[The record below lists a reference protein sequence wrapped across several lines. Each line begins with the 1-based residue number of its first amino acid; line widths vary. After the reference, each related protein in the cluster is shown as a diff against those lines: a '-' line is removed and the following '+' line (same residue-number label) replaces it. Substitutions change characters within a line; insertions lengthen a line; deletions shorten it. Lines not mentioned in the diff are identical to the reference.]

1 MSWVE
6 DAVTFRG
13 AIRRSGNSLV
23 ITIPAELSQRF
34 FLREGQELVIYGLSR
49 RGPEFEGSLQVY
61 LGYFVVHEKAPT
73 AVFKVKS
80 SGDKLRH
87 LQEVVRELEAKYLPS
102 AVKIGKLGE
111 DLVGVELVFGAITP
125 TAIRRVRDMEEVSSA
140 AAEMEFMLASSGFE
154 VVEKAI
160 VEKIIEWRS
169 IDPAMLSKTPYK
181 ISEVVRWR
189 WEI

>member
-34 FLREGQELVIYGLSR
+34 LLREGQELVIYGLSR
-49 RGPEFEGSLQVY
+49 RGPEFEGALQVY

-73 AVFKVKS
+73 AVLKVRA
-80 SGDKLRH
+80 SGDRLRQ
-87 LQEVVRELEAKYLPS
+87 LQEVVREIEVEHLPS
-102 AVKIGKLGE
+102 SVNIRRLGE
-111 DLVGVELVFGAITP
+111 DLIEVELVFGAITP
-125 TAIRRVRDMEEVSSA
+125 SGVRRVKSMEEADSA
-140 AAEMEFMLASSGFE
+140 AGEIEFKLASSGFD
-154 VVEKAI
+154 VVEKAVI
-160 VEKIIEWRS
+160 EKIVEWRS
-169 IDPAMLSKTPYK
+169 IDPAMLSKASHK
-181 ISEVVRWR
+181 ISEIARWR

>member
-1 MSWVE
+1 MGWVE
-6 DAVTFRG
+6 DSVTFRG

-34 FLREGQELVIYGLSR
+34 LLREGQELVIYGLSR
-49 RGPEFEGSLQVY
+49 KGPEFEGSLQVY
-61 LGYFVVHEKAPT
+61 LGCFVVHEKAPT
-73 AVFKVKS
+73 TVFMVKV

-87 LQEVVRELEAKYLPS
+87 FQEVVRGLEAKYLPS
-102 AVKIGKLGE
+102 NVNISKLEE
-111 DLVGVELVFGAITP
+111 DLVKVELVFGAITP
-125 TAIRRVRDMEEVSSA
+125 TAIRRVRVMEEVNSA
-140 AAEMEFMLASSGFE
+140 AAEMEFALVSSGFE

-160 VEKIIEWRS
+160 VEKIIEWRI
-169 IDPAMLSKTPYK
+169 IDPAMLSKASYK